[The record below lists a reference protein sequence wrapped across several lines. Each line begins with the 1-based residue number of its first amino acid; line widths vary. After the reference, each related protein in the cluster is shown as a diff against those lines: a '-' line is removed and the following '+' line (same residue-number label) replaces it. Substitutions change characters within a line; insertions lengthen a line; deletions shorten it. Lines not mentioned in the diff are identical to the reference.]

1 LGNEI
6 YEGYDRVSA
15 ILETYQPPQLID
27 WKIKCGK
34 REAKRISTI
43 ATKIG
48 TNVDAWIRAD
58 ITGEKYPKLNSI
70 EAENCVRAYQKWKE
84 DYQIDVK
91 KLKAGE
97 RFFNK
102 DMMITGEPDILF
114 PKTKTVIDIKC
125 SGSIREMYWIQT
137 EVYLANLK
145 YEKKAILRL
154 DKNLGVYEYEVRNY
168 SDADWDVFNA
178 LAVVYRYFKPDQRSD
193 NEEEV

>member
-1 LGNEI
+1 MGNET
-6 YEGYDRVSA
+6 YEGYTRVSA
-15 ILETYQPPQLID
+15 ILDTYQPPQLID
-27 WKIKCGK
+27 WKIKTGK

-58 ITGEKYPKLNSI
+58 ISGTKYPKLNSV

-84 DYQIDVK
+84 DYQVDAS

-97 RFFNK
+97 RLFNNQSK
-102 DMMITGEPDILF
+102 VCGEPDILNDSDNM
-114 PKTKTVIDIKC
+114 VIDIKC
-125 SGSIREMYWIQT
+125 SGSIRETYWLQT
-137 EVYLANLK
+137 EWYARELR
-145 YEKKAILRL
+145 YSKKAILRL
-154 DKNLGVYEYEVRNY
+154 DKNLGVYEYEVRNI
-168 SDADWDVFNA
+168 SDVDMEVFNA